1 MAESSGHRHEPLNQT
16 LNTLGRGDAPAHYR
30 PRSRMRPPR
39 YMMSTGFEQNERSQ
53 RISFKSID
61 QGVKAFHTSASNAGA
76 QTRTERFVTLYAAV
90 RPIIVLL
97 STIPLTPLTWRSA
110 LLDFLKSL
118 DEVSAT
124 FKAGKDLATGSVDG
138 TPKADMEP
146 KLPVG

>member
-1 MAESSGHRHEPLNQT
+1 
-16 LNTLGRGDAPAHYR
+16 
-30 PRSRMRPPR
+30 
-39 YMMSTGFEQNERSQ
+39 MMSTGFEQTENSQ

-61 QGVKAFHTSASNAGA
+61 QGVKAFHASLSNTSA

-90 RPIIVLL
+90 RPIIVML

-118 DEVSAT
+118 DEVSAA
-124 FKAGKDLATGSVDG
+124 FKAGKDLATAPVDA
-138 TPKADMEP
+138 TPQVDMEP